1 MVTESPLLLTPGPLT
16 TTKATKVAMLRD
28 WGSRDKAFIELTAM
42 VRRRLV
48 DLINGRNSYTCIPLA
63 GTGTSAIEAMMSTFI
78 HPNSHSLLLINGAYG
93 RRIGKILSLANKSF
107 IAVELDES
115 VPFETNAVVHLLDSN
130 SSIDNIILVH
140 CETTTGLLNPLP
152 EISAIA
158 KKRKKKL
165 FVDAMSS
172 FGAISIDTSEIE
184 VDAIAASSN
193 KCLEGV
199 PGLAFV
205 LAKEI
210 LLNKC
215 AGISN
220 SLTLDLHDQWQGL
233 EGNGQWR
240 FTPPTQVVAALNTA
254 LDLLDNEGGIDQR
267 FERYTE
273 NCQILV
279 SGMRKLGFHTYL
291 NDQDQAPIIVT
302 FHMPKD
308 TNFVFQEFY
317 DFLSKKGFLIYPA
330 KLTKHPSFRIGC
342 IGNVMRKD
350 FEHLLRTIEN
360 ALNSL
365 GVKLPLEKSF
375 GKEIE
380 E

>member
-1 MVTESPLLLTPGPLT
+1 MVTELPLLLTPGPLT
-16 TTKATKVAMLRD
+16 TTEATKVAMLRD

-42 VRRRLV
+42 LRHRLV
-48 DLINGRNSYTCIPLA
+48 DLINGRNSYTCVPIA
-63 GTGTSAIEAMMSTFI
+63 GTGTSAIEAMMSTLI
-78 HPNSHSLLLINGAYG
+78 HPKSHSLLLVNGEYG
-93 RRIGKILSLANKSF
+93 RRIAKMLTLTKKSF
-107 IAVELDES
+107 IAAELDES
-115 VPFETNAVVHLLDSN
+115 IPFDNNAVTHLLDSN
-130 SSIDNIILVH
+130 SSIDNVILVH
-140 CETTTGLLNPLP
+140 CETTTGLLNRLP
-152 EISAIA
+152 EISELAS
-158 KKRKKKL
+158 KRKKKL

-172 FGAISIDTSEIE
+172 FGAISIDTSKIK

-205 LAKEI
+205 LAKKSLI
-210 LLNKC
+210 NKS

-254 LDLLDNEGGIDQR
+254 LDLLDSEGGMDQR
-267 FERYTE
+267 YERYSE
-273 NCQILV
+273 NCQVLI

-291 NDQDQAPIIVT
+291 KAEDQAPIIVT

-308 TNFVFQEFY
+308 INFTFQAFY
-317 DFLSKKGFLIYPA
+317 DFLAKRGFLIYPG

-342 IGNVMRKD
+342 IGHVKQKD
-350 FEHLLRTIEN
+350 FQQLLSTVEK
-360 ALNSL
+360 ALKSL
-365 GVKLPLEKSF
+365 GVKLPMENSF
-375 GKEIE
+375 GKE
-380 E
+380 